1 MENDFIYAR
10 KYEKLTVIKQFCPTY
25 HLDNLQDDADV
36 ENKEK
41 EIQKI
46 IRKHQELWG
55 IDKVVTSDRIPKV
68 GFYLINRPFIE
79 KCGMEYNL
87 DSIVG
92 SLFACQ
98 YIWLGYIEEQDQV
111 FRK

>member
-1 MENDFIYAR
+1 M
-10 KYEKLTVIKQFCPTY
+10 
-25 HLDNLQDDADV
+25 
-36 ENKEK
+36 
-41 EIQKI
+41 
-46 IRKHQELWG
+46 
-55 IDKVVTSDRIPKV
+55 VTSDRIPKV

-79 KCGMEYNL
+79 KCGMEDNL